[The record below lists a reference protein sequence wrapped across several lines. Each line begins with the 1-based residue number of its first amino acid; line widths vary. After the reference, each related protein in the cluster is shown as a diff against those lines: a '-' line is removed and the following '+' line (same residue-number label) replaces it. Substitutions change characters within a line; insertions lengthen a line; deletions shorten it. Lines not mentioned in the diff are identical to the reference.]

1 MSENK
6 LIEAVRHLSDEQL
19 REIAGGNCTILD
31 FQQAANDFKETYE
44 TLIDFASYVIER
56 VSN

>member
-19 REIAGGNCTILD
+19 SEIAGGNCTPAQI
-31 FQQAANDFKETYE
+31 KEVVDSLKDSYD
-44 TLIDFASYVIER
+44 TLVEFTSYVIER
-56 VSN
+56 VAN